1 MPDYGQY
8 DPYTE
13 YDDLPSGRQSGNIP
27 WSPGPYLSRV
37 EPDDEQ
43 RTPYRGREF
52 RRLNQGPQSRRTADP
67 TAPASPS
74 TWQAVDRNA
83 PGHNYLS
90 DIWRWMQAGRKDEY
104 DDPRLRGY
112 PQVQGPP
119 MPPRGSMPQGGPAP
133 MEASAAPSSAS
144 SLEGYSDYDQMRMD
158 DARARMM
165 AAGQPQPEAPQRP
178 QPRRQFAPPPVAQ
191 GNMAPPQQAPELAF
205 APPAAP
211 EQAPMQQAPAPRGSP
226 SRDAI
231 MQMLQE
237 RNSKAPWLAL
247 TAAGFGTAGGGS
259 PWAGVNAGKGGLEG
273 VKTYNDLQEQD
284 AARRL
289 RAATLAL
296 QGERDDESARHSGV
310 IEGQGAQRV
319 GFEGQR
325 VGLEGQRVGLEG
337 KRVDNEAARRTDERR
352 LREMELGQ
360 TGPLRAAQADSAS
373 ANAEYTREEKGAVAK
388 DRITAGNV
396 AKAETLA
403 LSAADKRY
411 PKSLTGERPP
421 EYEAYLDRMRSEYRQ
436 QLTGGGEKA
445 PVSGARKAPDG
456 KWYVQRGDKYFEVVQ
471 P

>member
-1 MPDYGQY
+1 MPDYGYWPAYYPY
-8 DPYTE
+8 DQGDE
-13 YDDLPSGRQSGNIP
+13 LPSGRTP
-27 WSPGPYLSRV
+27 RTYLSGP

-43 RTPYRGREF
+43 PLPYRGREF
-52 RRLNQGPQSRRTADP
+52 RRANQGAQPGRTANQ
-67 TAPASPS
+67 TEPASPS

-119 MPPRGSMPQGGPAP
+119 MPPRGSMPQGGPGAA
-133 MEASAAPSSAS
+133 EASAAPSSAS

-158 DARARMM
+158 EAQRRMM
-165 AAGQPQPEAPQRP
+165 AAGQPQSEAQPVQR
-178 QPRRQFAPPPVAQ
+178 PRRQFAPPPAAQ
-191 GNMAPPQQAPELAF
+191 GNMAPQQQAPELAF

-211 EQAPMQQAPAPRGSP
+211 EQAPMQQQAPRGSP

-247 TAAGFGTAGGGS
+247 ASAGFKTAGGGS
-259 PWAGVNAGKGGLEG
+259 PWAGVNAGAGGLEG

-337 KRVDNEAARRTDERR
+337 KRIENEDARRTDERR

-373 ANAEYTREEKGAVAK
+373 ANADFTRDSKSQNQQ

-421 EYEAYLDRMRSEYRQ
+421 EYEPYLDRMRAEYRD

-456 KWYVQRGDKYFEVVQ
+456 KWYVQKDGKYFEVVK